1 MIKRIAVFSLNFDG
15 RNGVTEEVSVE
26 LPVEVREGTNVL
38 DACEALADKLG
49 LYFCYTE
56 DIPEETFD

>member
-15 RNGVTEEVSVE
+15 RNGVTEEVSVA
-26 LPVEVREGTNVL
+26 LPVEVREGTNML
-38 DACEALADKLG
+38 DACEALAEKLG

-56 DIPEETFD
+56 DLPEETFE

>member
-15 RNGVTEEVSVE
+15 C
-26 LPVEVREGTNVL
+26 NVFN
-38 DACEALADKLG
+38 ACEALADKLG

>member
-15 RNGVTEEVSVE
+15 CNGVTEEVSVR
-26 LPVEVREGTNVL
+26 LPVEFREGNVFN
-38 DACEALADKLG
+38 ACEALADKLG